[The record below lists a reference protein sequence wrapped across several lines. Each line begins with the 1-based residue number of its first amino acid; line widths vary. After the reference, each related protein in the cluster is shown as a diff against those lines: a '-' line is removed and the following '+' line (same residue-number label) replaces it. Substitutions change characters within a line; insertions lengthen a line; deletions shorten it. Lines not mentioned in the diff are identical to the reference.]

1 MMQRE
6 EEEKVSF
13 SGFRTSGRN
22 RRRKKATSVNRPLTL
37 STFFFSLCLSNQNE
51 ARHSASQLVDL
62 PVEACFCEHNGAMTR
77 GIGI

>member
-37 STFFFSLCLSNQNE
+37 STFFFLSLPFESE
-51 ARHSASQLVDL
+51 
-62 PVEACFCEHNGAMTR
+62 R
-77 GIGI
+77 GTT